1 MTEGISKPL
10 QLKEQQ
16 AGPRPELPAREVF
29 KLPSQAI
36 LDGIWQGQIKDPN
49 AMRAYVLRQ
58 RTEFLQSH
66 PDRESELDGPGE
78 IGRWHRLVYSDTA
91 DEYQELAALCHR
103 EVHRRTAGLTA
114 SQLDE
119 SNNLHGVVRFSL
131 MADLWR
137 TRAEQVAASEAPEQP
152 VRRRPELPRIRPHD
166 VQRPQALGE
175 RPNYDRLQDYEVLD
189 GINTGKFTETEA
201 VHVYASKS
209 LQALRELYTGEE
221 LQAHEAEYAGVVS
234 GEPQAVIHFCLTQAR
249 EHLGE
254 GASAAAVSPGNYK
267 IASRWYAMA
276 GRFAQEAAQGRRDED
291 SQVTEEA
298 QEVR

>member
-1 MTEGISKPL
+1 MTEGLPKPL

-16 AGPRPELPAREVF
+16 AGPRPELPTREVF

-36 LDGIWQGQIKDPN
+36 LEGIWQGQIKDPN

-58 RTEFLQSH
+58 RTEFLQAH
-66 PDRESELDGPGE
+66 PDREAELDGPGE

-91 DEYQELAALCHR
+91 DEYRGLAALCDR
-103 EVHRRTAGLTA
+103 EVHQRTAGLTA

-119 SNNLHGVVRFSL
+119 SDNLHGVVRFSL

-152 VRRRPELPRIRPHD
+152 VSRRPKLPRIIPHE
-166 VQRPQALGE
+166 VQRPQAFGKK
-175 RPNYDRLQDYEVLD
+175 PNYDRLQDYEVLD
-189 GINTGKFTETEA
+189 GINTGKFTETDA
-201 VHVYASKS
+201 VHVYVRKS
-209 LQALRELYTGEE
+209 LQSLRELYKGEE
-221 LQAHEAEYAGVVS
+221 LQAHEDEYAGVVS

-249 EHLGE
+249 EHLGD
-254 GASAAAVSPGNYK
+254 GAPAAAVSPGNYEV
-267 IASRWYAMA
+267 AARWYAMA
-276 GRFAQEAAQGRRDED
+276 GRFAEEAARGRRDED
-291 SQVTEEA
+291 SQGTEES